1 MDDKKIVAMYFE
13 RTEQAI
19 KETDRKYG
27 KYCFYIANNILC
39 SVEDSKECVNDT
51 YARAWNAIPPHRP
64 SRLSTFLG
72 KITRNLALDRYAYN
86 KAQKR
91 LDNMTLVYEELSEC
105 IPDPAGKSSVEDE
118 VVLKMAV
125 DSFLSMLDT
134 QKRTLFLR
142 RYWYLSPIKELARDF
157 SMSESNVKITLHRIR
172 LQFKE
177 HLAQQGI
184 EI

>member
-1 MDDKKIVAMYFE
+1 MDDKKIVELYFE
-13 RTEQAI
+13 RNEEAI
-19 KETDRKYG
+19 RETDRKYG
-27 KYCFYIANNILC
+27 KYCFYIAQNILC
-39 SVEDSKECVNDT
+39 HREDSRECVNDT
-51 YARAWNAIPPHRP
+51 YVRAWNAIPPHRP

-72 KITRNLALDRYAYN
+72 KITRNLALDRYAYR
-86 KAQKR
+86 KAEKR
-91 LDNMTLVYEELSEC
+91 LDNTALVYEELSEC
-105 IPDPAGKSSVEDE
+105 IPDPAGKGSVEDE

-125 DSFLSMLDT
+125 DSFLSTLDK

>member
-125 DSFLSMLDT
+125 DSFLSTLDK

-142 RYWYLSPIKELARDF
+142 RYWYMSSIRELSLDF
-157 SMSESNVKITLHRIR
+157 AMSQSNVKTTLCR
-172 LQFKE
+172 LRVLFKE
-177 HLAQQGI
+177 HLEQQGI

>member
-91 LDNMTLVYEELSEC
+91 LDSMTLVYEELSEC
-105 IPDPAGKSSVEDE
+105 IPAENDSEREYA
-118 VVLKMAV
+118 MFF
-125 DSFLSMLDT
+125 DSFEVFFKVSDKILT
-134 QKRTLFLR
+134 VTK
-142 RYWYLSPIKELARDF
+142 IK
-157 SMSESNVKITLHRIR
+157 
-172 LQFKE
+172 
-177 HLAQQGI
+177 
-184 EI
+184 

>member
-91 LDNMTLVYEELSEC
+91 LDSMTLVYEELSEC

-125 DSFLSMLDT
+125 DSFLSTLDK

-142 RYWYLSPIKELARDF
+142 RYWYMSSIRELSLDF
-157 SMSESNVKITLHRIR
+157 AMSQSNVKTTLCR
-172 LQFKE
+172 LRALFKE
-177 HLAQQGI
+177 HLEQQGI

>member
-1 MDDKKIVAMYFE
+1 MDDEKIVSLYFE
-13 RTEQAI
+13 RKEQAI

-39 SVEDSKECVNDT
+39 SREDSRECVNDT
-51 YARAWNAIPPHRP
+51 YVRAWNAIPPHRP
-64 SRLSTFLG
+64 SKLSTFLG

-125 DSFLSMLDT
+125 DSFLATLDK

-142 RYWYLSPIKELARDF
+142 RYWYMSSIRELSLDF
-157 SMSESNVKITLHRIR
+157 AMSQSNVKTTLCR
-172 LQFKE
+172 LRALFKE
-177 HLAQQGI
+177 HLKQQGI

>member
-1 MDDKKIVAMYFE
+1 MDDKKIVELYFE
-13 RTEQAI
+13 RNEEAI
-19 KETDRKYG
+19 RETDRKYG
-27 KYCFYIANNILC
+27 KYCFYIAQNILC
-39 SVEDSKECVNDT
+39 GREDSRECVNDT
-51 YARAWNAIPPHRP
+51 YVRAWNAIPPHRP

-72 KITRNLALDRYAYN
+72 KIIRNLALDRYAYR
-86 KAQKR
+86 KAEKR
-91 LDNMTLVYEELSEC
+91 LDNTALVYEELSEC